1 MKFIN
6 KLNPYVF
13 IPIWIILMLILGST
27 IPTLMTMPSTLAC
40 YFGLALVVI
49 FVYLCGVGYMYLRNF
64 VLNDSE
70 DYNDDYKHDSEYKQN
85 DL

>member
-1 MKFIN
+1 
-6 KLNPYVF
+6 
-13 IPIWIILMLILGST
+13 MLILGST

-40 YFGLALVVI
+40 YFGLALAVI

-70 DYNDDYKHDSEYKQN
+70 DCNDDYKHDNEYKQN